1 MYINGYNMSTEVA
14 SFLLSLLILFL
25 MFFSKPRKTK
35 NYLYNFLGLIYSLMI
50 ILVEEYLV
58 YQTENP
64 LTFNPLL
71 FNITCMAYY
80 IFYHGILI
88 VIFLYV
94 TRLAS
99 NKAKLK
105 VPTGRTSVCACIIF
119 AAIAAFLCF
128 NGYMYGVD
136 QSGRIY
142 LTKYFFTYL
151 AFGVADVVAV
161 SVVSFGNRR
170 NIAKIIY
177 FFIWIFIPI
186 ELLLLGLQFYQRD
199 ILFTSLTYVLPFTLF
214 YMLFHSN
221 PYDENSGCQNNYSFE
236 TRLMANKRYRRRY
249 MIVYVTFPTLK
260 NDTLPYSEDE
270 IQLAIAES
278 CRKAEKTCFGIH
290 MYTLNSS
297 SYAFFINKNDREKSK
312 EVFEKLHQILDRPL
326 TFHNQPVSVKYKMVG
341 FFDNEYVKNMKQMTS
356 MIHFLLNKIEHQN
369 QVYFCEEE
377 DYVAFYRQ
385 YQIFQMLMD
394 IRDTNDLNDERVLCY
409 TQPIYDIQKKS
420 FRTAEALM
428 RLSLN
433 GKVIYPDQ
441 FIELAEGNNC
451 IHILTRIML
460 NKVCQNIKALNQKY
474 DFDAI
479 TVNCSTSE
487 FSDRNLHKELLEIIH
502 MNDIPTSKIRLE
514 LTESAMAKDFEAVLY
529 NMNQLKAAG
538 IDFYLDDFGT
548 GYSNMERIVS
558 CPFKTIKF
566 DKCLLYKVIED
577 ENVNVLVKSM
587 VEVFRNLGLVLL
599 IEGVEDTEHRDY
611 SIEQGFD
618 YI

>member
-1 MYINGYNMSTEVA
+1 
-14 SFLLSLLILFL
+14 
-25 MFFSKPRKTK
+25 
-35 NYLYNFLGLIYSLMI
+35 
-50 ILVEEYLV
+50 
-58 YQTENP
+58 
-64 LTFNPLL
+64 
-71 FNITCMAYY
+71 
-80 IFYHGILI
+80 
-88 VIFLYV
+88 
-94 TRLAS
+94 
-99 NKAKLK
+99 
-105 VPTGRTSVCACIIF
+105 
-119 AAIAAFLCF
+119 
-128 NGYMYGVD
+128 
-136 QSGRIY
+136 
-142 LTKYFFTYL
+142 
-151 AFGVADVVAV
+151 
-161 SVVSFGNRR
+161 
-170 NIAKIIY
+170 
-177 FFIWIFIPI
+177 
-186 ELLLLGLQFYQRD
+186 
-199 ILFTSLTYVLPFTLF
+199 
-214 YMLFHSN
+214 
-221 PYDENSGCQNNYSFE
+221 
-236 TRLMANKRYRRRY
+236 
-249 MIVYVTFPTLK
+249 
-260 NDTLPYSEDE
+260 
-270 IQLAIAES
+270 
-278 CRKAEKTCFGIH
+278 
-290 MYTLNSS
+290 
-297 SYAFFINKNDREKSK
+297 
-312 EVFEKLHQILDRPL
+312 
-326 TFHNQPVSVKYKMVG
+326 
-341 FFDNEYVKNMKQMTS
+341 

-566 DKCLLYKVIED
+566 DKCLLYKAIED

-618 YI
+618 YIQGYYYAKPVDVKYLIEYFNEK